1 MAPNWYKEAEKKLQA
16 GEKIVKSYPGSLD
29 GKKGYVF
36 ITSDR
41 LLFEHVKGFLSKSY
55 EIVFDTPLKDIE
67 SMNLQGRYKI
77 ELSVKGAK
85 HILGTEELPANVI
98 KNNLQE
104 AIDSKT
110 SPPVVT

>member
-16 GEKIVKSYPGSLD
+16 GENIVKSYPGSLN
-29 GKKGYVF
+29 GKRGYVL

-41 LLFEHVKGFLSKSY
+41 LLFENVKGFLSKSY
-55 EIVFDTPLKDIE
+55 DIVLDIPLKDIE
-67 SMNLQGRYKI
+67 NMNLQSRHKI
-77 ELSVKGAK
+77 ELSVKGKK
-85 HILGTEELPANVI
+85 HTLETDELPANII

-110 SPPVVT
+110 SPAVVA